1 MAIIKRSSFTLVLSA
16 LLSVSVY
23 GQSSINFGDCFEDQD
38 TVGTTGSSGTDNAG
52 SRRRTYGNLCTGNPD
67 CGGTD
72 NVPCAGG
79 NDLASRN
86 GHPFQILCSLIDVN
100 PNILDLMSF
109 GNSPH
114 TIFAPT
120 DAAFSKVDGLLARV
134 DKNRVLEL
142 HILPQARLT
151 RDLRCGQTYRTLNT
165 QQSRRANQRS
175 KTRCVSAGRSQQI
188 GPGNVVNGLKPTIG
202 VPGNIF
208 NTKQFPNNDQFVVNI
223 NSNGSTNE
231 KDNFSQNV
239 ISCNGII
246 HVVDEVL
253 LPGGDNAF
261 NRGGL
266 DYGNS
271 NGARDYNGNYYGPR
285 VPDYGG
291 VYYRG
296 VPDYYGYYG
305 PDYYGQAR
313 RAGARA
319 GARVGG
325 KGGKGQ
331 KGQKN
336 RSARQVRNP
345 QGFRNL
351 HSDADALEMPMS
363 DAEFF
368 GTNGLVEKEANID
381 GKSSEEDLS
390 NRKRRLEAMLEPD
403 GNIAQV

>member
-1 MAIIKRSSFTLVLSA
+1 MAIIKRYSFTLVLSA

-23 GQSSINFGDCFEDQD
+23 GQSSINFGTCELDQD
-38 TVGTTGSSGTDNAG
+38 TVGSVDASKFSSDDAG
-52 SRRRTYGNLCTGNPD
+52 SRRRTYGNLCTGNPS
-67 CGGTD
+67 CSGGAVPCPGGTEI
-72 NVPCAGG
+72 
-79 NDLASRN
+79 ASRN
-86 GHPFQILCSLIDVN
+86 GFPFQTLCSLIDSN
-100 PNILDLMSF
+100 DNIKNLMSF

-120 DAAFSKVDGLLARV
+120 DAAFSKVNGLLARV
-134 DKNRVLEL
+134 DNNRVLEL
-142 HILPQARLT
+142 HLLPQARLT
-151 RDLRCGQTYRTLNT
+151 RDLRCGQTYRTVNT
-165 QQSRRANQRS
+165 LQSRRANQRS

-208 NTKQFPNNDQFVVNI
+208 NTQQFPNNDQFVVNVDD
-223 NSNGSTNE
+223 NGDTNK

-239 ISCNGII
+239 ISCNGVI

-261 NRGGL
+261 GRG
-266 DYGNS
+266 DYYNS
-271 NGARDYNGNYYGPR
+271 NAAIDYY
-285 VPDYGG
+285 
-291 VYYRG
+291 
-296 VPDYYGYYG
+296 DYYGTRPRPVVDYYG
-305 PDYYGQAR
+305 VDYYGVDYYGQSR
-313 RAGARA
+313 RGR
-319 GARVGG
+319 GQGQPRVGG
-325 KGGKGQ
+325 KGSKGG

-336 RSARQVRNP
+336 RSARRVQP
-345 QGFRNL
+345 PSGFRKLN
-351 HSDADALEMPMS
+351 SAADAFEMPMS